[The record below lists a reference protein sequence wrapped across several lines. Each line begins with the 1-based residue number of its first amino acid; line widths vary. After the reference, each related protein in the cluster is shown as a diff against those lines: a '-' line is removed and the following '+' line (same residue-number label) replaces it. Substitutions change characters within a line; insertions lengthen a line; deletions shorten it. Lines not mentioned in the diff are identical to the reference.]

1 MEKSNV
7 TPLKPKDKNTKPGI
21 EVVNLVWIYKL

>member
-7 TPLKPKDKNTKPGI
+7 TPLKPKNKTLIIQLRI
-21 EVVNLVWIYKL
+21 EQRQWAKAT